1 MIWIPIVLALGLTGA
16 FLLLRWGTRW
26 GSTPAERARRMP
38 GDEWLEGGPRARVAM
53 TRGVSIEAPP
63 ERVWPWIAQ
72 LGRGAGWYSID
83 ALDNGRRVSAWH
95 IVSWIPAPR
104 LGDATAIGYVRHID
118 TGGSLAWWT
127 GEGHFSGA
135 QVRLVTCFR
144 LEAAGQG
151 TRLISRMSADAAGAT
166 AQLALWTFRVLDSI
180 MARRQLL
187 GIRARVDHAETEREA
202 PKDPETGARDQY
214 QYYEVLYAA
223 GGSAGVA
230 GKEQGARWRQSAIE
244 DGILE
249 DPEGASPDSEA
260 EGAV

>member
-1 MIWIPIVLALGLTGA
+1 MIWIPIVLVLGLTGA
-16 FLLLRWGTRW
+16 FLLLTWGTRW
-26 GSTPAERARRMP
+26 GSTPAERAQRMP
-38 GDEWLEGGPRARVAM
+38 GDEWLEGGPRAVVAM
-53 TRGVSIEAPP
+53 TRAVSIGAPP

-104 LGDATAIGYVRHID
+104 LGDASAIGYVRHIE
-118 TGGSLAWWT
+118 TSRALAWWT
-127 GEGHFSGA
+127 GGGHFGGA
-135 QVRLVTCFR
+135 QVRLVTCWR
-144 LEAAGQG
+144 LEAAGEG

-166 AQLALWTFRVLDSI
+166 AQLALFIFRVLDSI

-187 GIRARVDHAETEREA
+187 GIRDRVEYWESERAA
-202 PKDPETGARDQY
+202 PRYPETGARDQY

-230 GKEQGARWRQSAIE
+230 GTEQAARWRQSALE

-249 DPEGASPDSEA
+249 LPEV
-260 EGAV
+260 EGPESQPETAV